1 MAEKNR
7 DLNQAFEKV
16 EQMNDAK
23 QKLMNE
29 LANMRTALNE
39 KDDEIQKYKRRKK
52 NNKFEKNFSFN
63 YLV

>member
-1 MAEKNR
+1 LAEKNR

>member
-52 NNKFEKNFSFN
+52 NK
-63 YLV
+63 

>member
-1 MAEKNR
+1 LAEKNR

-39 KDDEIQKYKRRKK
+39 KDDEIQRYKRRKK
-52 NNKFEKNFSFN
+52 INSKKI
-63 YLV
+63 YLLII